1 MPTCFQILNQVE
13 HVEETSVERAKG
25 AVNQPVAKD
34 QKNLDIWANISIKR
48 SFLGDNVT

>member
-1 MPTCFQILNQVE
+1 
-13 HVEETSVERAKG
+13 VEETSVERAKG